1 MTCDTV
7 DNYWRRYCDSD
18 LTKVDMIILDVEGEL
33 DVFKGAQATLE
44 LSPNLIMMAEC
55 TSKLDEIEVL
65 LRTNGFK
72 FFKWDNATTMLEE
85 IPMQRGNIFA
95 FRQNISSNA

>member
-72 FFKWDNATTMLEE
+72 FLSGIMPPQCLKKFLCNV
-85 IPMQRGNIFA
+85 GIF
-95 FRQNISSNA
+95 SLSVKT